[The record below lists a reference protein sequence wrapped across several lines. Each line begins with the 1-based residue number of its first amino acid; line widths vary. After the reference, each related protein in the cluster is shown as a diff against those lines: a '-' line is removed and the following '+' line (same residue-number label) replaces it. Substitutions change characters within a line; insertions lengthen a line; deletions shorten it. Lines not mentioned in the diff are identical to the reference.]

1 MEEGTLCLPDEDTVA
16 EMYCSAVDTL
26 EASGY
31 QHYEI
36 SNFALP
42 GYECRHNLNYWDRGE
57 YIGIGAGAHSFRN
70 DIRTSNADDVERYI
84 DEINRSSLPVVE
96 EMVLTEQDTIKELL
110 FLGLRKREGIKL
122 GEMQAEAAEKMKET
136 LGNLVLQGLVEPS
149 ENIIQLTRKGLLLC
163 NEVIV
168 RLMLCIERSRPA

>member
-1 MEEGTLCLPDEDTVA
+1 
-16 EMYCSAVDTL
+16 MYCSAVDTL